1 MQRRGGEIYTS
12 DSPDA
17 FGMRDKEL
25 KAAVWRLFL
34 PDYVVKFRIM

>member
-1 MQRRGGEIYTS
+1 MPGRGGELYTG

-17 FGMRDKEL
+17 FGMMDKEL